1 MTPEEALQFVDQAL
15 AQMQGPRQFHINAQ
29 AALSAL
35 QDALNGA
42 PELVAVE
49 D

>member
-1 MTPEEALQFVDQAL
+1 MSPEEALQFVDQAL

-29 AALSAL
+29 LALAALN
-35 QDALNGA
+35 DAIVSEPA
-42 PELVAVE
+42 AVE